1 MSMLETNLSRLEII
15 QLLFETENE
24 RLLDD
29 IRQALRKDVGSK
41 DFYDDLTEKD
51 KERIE
56 LSKQD
61 IQDGKLLSN
70 NEVMSNFKAKYQK

>member
-61 IQDGKLLSN
+61 IQDGKLLST
-70 NEVMSNFKAKYQK
+70 MK